1 MSTPEQPAALGA
13 VPGTTSPTAT
23 PDSLRSTASVLVV
36 DDHPANLIAIESILA
51 PLGLKLVMAGSGEEA
66 LRQLLR
72 GEFALILLDV
82 QMPVLDGLATAAIIK
97 KAERT
102 KHIPIVFLTAFGAD
116 QDQISRAYRAGA
128 ADYLLKPFEPH
139 ALRAKVQVFVDLY
152 LAVDNLKRR
161 ASQVAE
167 AARLDAQELIA
178 RAEAEAAIRAREEV
192 VRRLSHDL
200 RTPLASIVSATEL
213 ALRDVGDQSSPRR
226 KLELVLLAAARMDR
240 HLDDLLDLTRLE
252 AGRLT
257 LERELRP
264 AARLV
269 AAAAEAARE
278 EAARRNAQ
286 IEVDD
291 TTDGQLVPC
300 DEPRILRVLATL
312 LQDATRRADD
322 GGVILVRA
330 AVQAGHVVLT
340 IVDAGK
346 GIPADERDRY
356 FSDAWQRRTGS
367 GLGLALGCGIVEA
380 HGGRLTVGAGPDGG
394 SAMTLALPI

>member
-1 MSTPEQPAALGA
+1 
-13 VPGTTSPTAT
+13 
-23 PDSLRSTASVLVV
+23 VLVV

-367 GLGLALGCGIVEA
+367 GLGLALGRGVVEA

>member
-13 VPGTTSPTAT
+13 VPGTTSPPAA
-23 PDSLRSTASVLVV
+23 PDSPRPAASVLVV

-51 PLGLKLVMAGSGEEA
+51 PLGLRLVMAGSGEEA
-66 LRQLLR
+66 LRHLLR

-161 ASQVAE
+161 AAQVAE
-167 AARLDAQELIA
+167 VARLDAQELIA
-178 RAEAEAAIRAREEV
+178 RAETEAAIRAREEV

-200 RTPLASIVSATEL
+200 RTPLASIVSATQL
-213 ALRDVGDQSSPRR
+213 ALRDLGDQPSR
-226 KLELVLLAAARMDR
+226 KLELVLLAAERMDR

-257 LERELRP
+257 LERELHP
-264 AARLV
+264 AGTL
-269 AAAAEAARE
+269 AAEAAQAARP
-278 EAARRNAQ
+278 EAARRNVK

-291 TTDGQLVPC
+291 TTDGRLVPC
-300 DEPRILRVLATL
+300 DRARVLRVLATL

-322 GGVILVRA
+322 DGVVLLRC

-340 IVDAGK
+340 VVDAGA
-346 GIPADERDRY
+346 GIPEAERDGL
-356 FSDAWQRRTGS
+356 FADAWQRRTGS
-367 GLGLALGCGIVEA
+367 GLGLALGRGVIEA

-394 SAMTLALPI
+394 SALTLALPI